1 MIKRVLSIS
10 YDPVLLNTRGMIL
23 RQEGYAVESA
33 QTFQDAIELSRNT
46 RFDAVIIGHSI
57 PAEDQ
62 REMAD
67 EVRKNCPGV
76 LIIALRRRD
85 GERLPFADRALE
97 PHKPEEMVRELRHM
111 LSQPDSGQSFRS
123 PV

>member
-23 RQEGYAVESA
+23 RQEGYEVESA
-33 QTFQDAIELSRNT
+33 QTLQEAVELSRST
-46 RFDAVIIGHSI
+46 RFDVVIIGHSI

-62 REMAD
+62 QHMAE

-76 LIIALRRRD
+76 LVIALRRRD

-97 PHKPEEMVRELRHM
+97 PYKPEEMVRELRVM
-111 LSQPDSGQSFRS
+111 LGEANSGRSFRS